1 MFNKSIAYRLTFFI
15 SLAVIIV
22 FVAFIIANYL
32 FNRKILHDN
41 IENHAISMS
50 MEVNSLVNQNT
61 VITREVSKNIAEQV
75 IYYSQNED
83 TEILLS
89 MVMKKYPFLNAIHVK
104 IDSSV
109 SLPFNYYYIFR
120 SVDEEF
126 VFQKNTAP
134 IFYCQIEKQLFENIS
149 DSTAS
154 GWTEPYRCHE
164 KGNVVVSYY
173 TPVVCYDKDGRK
185 NYSGH
190 VICEILLTEL
200 NNAINQM
207 DIGERGYAFLIT
219 NEGDYIT
226 HPNEDWILNQNVYA
240 LSTKSVNRKKL
251 NLDEILQNRQTGSA
265 VVYPEILNF
274 EKSWVYYTPVNENR
288 WFLLFIM
295 PYRELFGQ
303 LYQVTTR
310 MFIFALAG
318 IFLIFFIIK
327 YITKTLVEPL
337 SNVTSKLTALSGTDE
352 KNGNTLNEVKR
363 VSDTLELL
371 KEWFD
376 QYRIAS
382 EQEELNSLRRKQ
394 DLQQASEIQQSLIK
408 TNFPAFPNRND
419 IDLYAI
425 YQPARVVSGD
435 LFDYF
440 FIDDENLVFT
450 IGDVS
455 GKGIPAAVFMS
466 VAQTIIRNKT
476 TSLKKAKEIVS
487 DANIELSTSNKHQY
501 FLTLFLG
508 VLNLKSGVLNYCN
521 AAHDSPYILKPN
533 GNITGLNEAHGL
545 PLGLYPEK
553 EYKDTR
559 IKLAKGDCLV
569 LYTDGVTELLNDRKI
584 QYGTERFKENLA
596 KLANLAPS
604 DMVKKLYENLE
615 QFRGDSPQTDDICL
629 FAIKYMP

>member
-15 SLAVIIV
+15 SLAVITV

-41 IENHAISMS
+41 IENRAISMS

-61 VITREVSKNIAEQV
+61 VITKEVSKNIAEQV

-83 TEILLS
+83 TENLLS

-104 IDSSV
+104 IDSAV
-109 SLPFNYYYIFR
+109 SLPFNHYYIFH
-120 SVDEEF
+120 SVNEEF
-126 VFQKNTAP
+126 VFQKSTAP
-134 IFYCQIEKQLFENIS
+134 IFYCQTEKQLFENIS

-173 TPVVCYDKDGRK
+173 TPVVHYDKDGRK

-190 VICEILLTEL
+190 VICELSLTEL
-200 NNAINQM
+200 NDAINQM
-207 DIGERGYAFLIT
+207 DIGKRGYAFLIT

-226 HPNEDWILNQNVYA
+226 HPNEDLILNQNVYA
-240 LSTKSVNRKKL
+240 LSTKSIDQKKL

-288 WFLLFIM
+288 WFLIFIM
-295 PYRELFGQ
+295 PYRELFGE
-303 LYQVTTR
+303 LYWVTTR
-310 MFIFALAG
+310 MLIFALAG
-318 IFLIFFIIK
+318 IILIFFIIK
-327 YITKTLVEPL
+327 YITKKQVEPL
-337 SNVTSKLTALSGTDE
+337 SDVTSKLTELSGSDE
-352 KNGNTLNEVKR
+352 KNGSTLNEVKR
-363 VSDTLELL
+363 VSDTLEFL

-382 EQEELNSLRRKQ
+382 EKEELNSLRRKQ

-440 FIDDENLVFT
+440 LVDDENLVFT

-455 GKGIPAAVFMS
+455 GKGVPAAIFMS
-466 VAQTIIRNKT
+466 VAQTIIRNKA

-487 DANIELSTSNKHQY
+487 DVNIELSTSNKHQY

-508 VLNLKSGVLNYCN
+508 ILNLKSGVLSYCN
-521 AAHDSPYILKPN
+521 AAHDFPYVLKPN
-533 GNITGLNEAHGL
+533 GNIKELHEAHGL
-545 PLGLYPEK
+545 PLGLYSER
-553 EYKDTR
+553 EYKETS
-559 IKLAKGDCLV
+559 IKLGKGDTLV

-584 QYGTERFKENLA
+584 QYGNERFKENLV
-596 KLANLAPS
+596 KLANFAPS
-604 DMVKKLYENLE
+604 DMVKMLYKNLE
-615 QFRGDSPQTDDICL
+615 HYRGDCPQTDDICL
-629 FAIKYMP
+629 FTIKYMP

>member
-104 IDSSV
+104 IDSLV

-173 TPVVCYDKDGRK
+173 TPVVYYDKDGRK
-185 NYSGH
+185 SYSGH

-251 NLDEILQNRQTGSA
+251 NLDEILQNKQTGSA

-352 KNGNTLNEVKR
+352 KNGSTLNEVKR

-487 DANIELSTSNKHQY
+487 DVNIELSTSNKHQY

-521 AAHDSPYILKPN
+521 AAHDFPYILKPN

>member
-104 IDSSV
+104 VDSSV

-173 TPVVCYDKDGRK
+173 TPVVYYDKDGRK
-185 NYSGH
+185 SYSGH

-352 KNGNTLNEVKR
+352 KNGNTLNEVKQ

-487 DANIELSTSNKHQY
+487 DVNIELSTSNKHQY

-521 AAHDSPYILKPN
+521 AAHDFPYILKPN